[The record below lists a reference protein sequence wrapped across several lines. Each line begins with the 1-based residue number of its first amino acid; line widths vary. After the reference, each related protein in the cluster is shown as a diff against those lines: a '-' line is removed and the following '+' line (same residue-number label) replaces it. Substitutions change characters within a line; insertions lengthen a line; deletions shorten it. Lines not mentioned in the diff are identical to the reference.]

1 MTAADLR
8 EARETLGLSQPQMAD
23 ALATPIGTYRG
34 WEQGRYKIPGVVAV
48 GLKCLLTHTFARRV
62 SRPRRR

>member
-23 ALATPIGTYRG
+23 ALATPVGTYRG
-34 WEQGRYKIPGVVAV
+34 WEQGRYEIPGVVAI
-48 GLKCLLTHTFARRV
+48 GLKCLLTHKFASKQKSKNRA
-62 SRPRRR
+62 